1 MPELKNGIL
10 QPNTIFF
17 GKNTSNSNERESS
30 QPQKMRICR
39 LSLIEEKMIFSFGHY
54 CYTN

>member
-30 QPQKMRICR
+30 QPQKMRICL

-54 CYTN
+54 FYTN